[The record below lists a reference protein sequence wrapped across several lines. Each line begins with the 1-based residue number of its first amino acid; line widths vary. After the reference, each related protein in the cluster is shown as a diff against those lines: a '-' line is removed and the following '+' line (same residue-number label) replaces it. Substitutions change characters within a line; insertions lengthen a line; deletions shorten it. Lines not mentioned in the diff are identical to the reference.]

1 MEKGGQGAEMAPG
14 NRCPRQRYRF
24 ATKEEGIIAVVDEG
38 EAEGGGKE
46 IEVGIVPREGNK
58 GHEEEEAE

>member
-1 MEKGGQGAEMAPG
+1 MAPG
-14 NRCPRQRYRF
+14 NRGPRQRYRF
-24 ATKEEGIIAVVDEG
+24 ATKEEGIIAVFDEG